1 MLTRIPCQWGCLM
14 LQRLLVLFCLCLP
27 FCAHAEHPEQRLLA
41 ALQSVQQGQL
51 QQAKMQLQSLLGSEP
66 QFRAANLLYADV
78 LKAQSRPLQQPG
90 MGIAQSDELKG
101 LLSEMT
107 LRWQANGTDATANK
121 IPAALGKLDENYQ
134 HAIVVDL
141 KRSRLY
147 VFANQTG
154 QPQRIADYFVSM
166 GRAGAEKTRQGDL
179 RTPLGVYFV
188 QSYMPGSELEDKYG
202 VGAYPLNYPNIW
214 DARHGR
220 TGHGIWLHGTDSGT
234 YNRPPLASE
243 GCVVL
248 PNKDLLAVGQYI
260 ALGQTPVIIGYDL
273 AWLDP
278 AQWQAQQQTTDAVFE
293 QWLSDWRSLNAASYL
308 QHYSKTFN
316 DGKKNYR
323 QWSDYKQRVAQ
334 GKTFIDVNA
343 KYVSLLMHPN
353 EQVMVATYL
362 QEYSSNNFSSQTW
375 KRQYWQKEDDGVWR
389 IIHEAEVNPQIQITR
404 LARSGGIEETQA
416 N

>member
-1 MLTRIPCQWGCLM
+1 MFQGLFLIIVGLLLPLM
-14 LQRLLVLFCLCLP
+14 
-27 FCAHAEHPEQRLLA
+27 AYAEHPEQRLLA
-41 ALQSVQQGQL
+41 ALQSVQQGQM
-51 QQAKMQLQSLLGSEP
+51 QQAESQLQSLLASEP

-78 LKAQSRPLQQPG
+78 LKAKSRPLQQPG
-90 MGIAQSDELKG
+90 MGMAQSDELKS
-101 LLSEMT
+101 LLSEIQ
-107 LRWQANGTDATANK
+107 LRWQASGADVTADK

-141 KRSRLY
+141 KQSRLY
-147 VFANQTG
+147 VFANKAG

-166 GRAGAEKTRQGDL
+166 GRAGAEKTRSGDL

-188 QSYMPGSELEDKYG
+188 QSYMPGSELDDKYG
-202 VGAYPLNYPNIW
+202 VAAYPLNYPNVW
-214 DARHGR
+214 DERHGR

-248 PNKDLLAVGQYI
+248 PNKDLLSVGQYI
-260 ALGQTPVIIGYDL
+260 ALGQTPVIIGNGL
-273 AWLDP
+273 EWLDTN
-278 AQWQAQQQTTDAVFE
+278 QWQAHQQAASAVFE
-293 QWLSDWRSLNAASYL
+293 QWLNDWRSLNTTSYL
-308 QHYSKTFN
+308 QHYSPNFN

-323 QWSDYKQRVAQ
+323 QWSEYKQNVAQ

-375 KRQYWQKEDDGVWR
+375 KRQYWQKENDGVWR
-389 IIHEAEVNPQIQITR
+389 IIHEGGVPPQIRNTQ
-404 LARSGGIEETQA
+404 LAKTLVDAEQQA

>member
-1 MLTRIPCQWGCLM
+1 MLH
-14 LQRLLVLFCLCLP
+14 RLLLLLICLLP
-27 FCAHAEHPEQRLLA
+27 LAVHAEHPEQRLLA
-41 ALQSVQQGQL
+41 ALQSVQQGQMH
-51 QQAKMQLQSLLGSEP
+51 QAESQLQALLKDEP

-78 LKAQSRPLQQPG
+78 LQARSHPLQQPG
-90 MGIAQSDELKG
+90 MGINHSDELNS
-101 LLSEMT
+101 LLSEMQ
-107 LRWQANGTDATANK
+107 LRWQAQGEDVTAGK
-121 IPAALGKLDENYQ
+121 IPAALGRLDENYQ

-147 VFANQTG
+147 VFKNNAG
-154 QPQRIADYFVSM
+154 LPQHIADYFVSM

-188 QSYMPGSELEDKYG
+188 QSYMPDSELEDKYG
-202 VGAYPLNYPNIW
+202 IAAYPLNYPNIW

-248 PNKDLLAVGQYI
+248 PNSDLLTVGQYI
-260 ALGQTPVIIGYDL
+260 ALGQTPVIIGNGL
-273 AWLDP
+273 EWLD
-278 AQWQAQQQTTDAVFE
+278 ATQWQAHQQTIATNFN
-293 QWLSDWRSLNAASYL
+293 QWLNDWRSLDVKNYL
-308 QHYSKTFN
+308 QHYSQSFN
-316 DGKKNYR
+316 DGSKNFR
-323 QWSDYKQRVAQ
+323 QWSEHKQRVAQ
-334 GKTFIDVNA
+334 GKTYIDVSA

-362 QEYSSNNFSSQTW
+362 QEYNSNNFSSQTW
-375 KRQYWQKEDDGVWR
+375 KRQYWQKESDGQWR
-389 IIHEAEVNPQIQITR
+389 IIHEAEVQPQIQATR
-404 LARSGGIEETQA
+404 LAKSSVVDGQQA

>member
-1 MLTRIPCQWGCLM
+1 MFQGLFFIIVGLLLPLM
-14 LQRLLVLFCLCLP
+14 
-27 FCAHAEHPEQRLLA
+27 AHAEHPEQRLLA
-41 ALQSVQQGQL
+41 ALQSVQQGQM
-51 QQAKMQLQSLLGSEP
+51 QQAESQLQSLLASEP

-78 LKAQSRPLQQPG
+78 LKAKSRPLQQPG
-90 MGIAQSDELKG
+90 MGMAQSDELKS
-101 LLSEMT
+101 LFSEIQ
-107 LRWQANGTDATANK
+107 LRWQANGAANGMDITADK

-147 VFANQTG
+147 VFANKSG
-154 QPQRIADYFVSM
+154 QPQRIADYFISM
-166 GRAGAEKTRQGDL
+166 GRAGAEKTKQGDL

-188 QSYMPGSELEDKYG
+188 QSFMPDSELDDKYG
-202 VGAYPLNYPNIW
+202 VGAYPLNYPNVW

-248 PNKDLLAVGQYI
+248 PNKDLQTVGQYI
-260 ALGQTPVIIGYDL
+260 ALGQTPVIIGNGL
-273 AWLDP
+273 EWLD
-278 AQWQAQQQTTDAVFE
+278 ATQWLAHQQTADAVFE
-293 QWLSDWRSLNAASYL
+293 QWLNDWRSLNTANYL
-308 QHYSKTFN
+308 QHYSPDFN
-316 DGKKNYR
+316 DGKKNFH
-323 QWSDYKQRVAQ
+323 QWSEYKQRVAQ

-343 KYVSLLMHPN
+343 KYVSLLLHPN

-375 KRQYWQKEDDGVWR
+375 KRQYWQNESDGVWR
-389 IIHEAEVNPQIQITR
+389 IIHEAEVPAQIRSTQ
-404 LARSGGIEETQA
+404 LAKSMAVEIQQA